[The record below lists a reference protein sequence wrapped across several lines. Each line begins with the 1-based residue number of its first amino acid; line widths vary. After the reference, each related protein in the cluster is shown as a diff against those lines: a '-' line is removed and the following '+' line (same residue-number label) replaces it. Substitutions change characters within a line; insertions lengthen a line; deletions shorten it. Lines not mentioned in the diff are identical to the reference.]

1 MPLIKRQMIK
11 QEKLFTKQ
19 ECDKI
24 IKYSNVYKNTD
35 KEFHPNVTVINN
47 RLVSSN
53 GALSYDVFV
62 IPNDINTE
70 WFFNKLINWFCLHSG
85 IKLNPNQKIQ
95 KCTLHCYNTGDKFP
109 KHIDLTKLS
118 EDRRYNLGI
127 QLNNNYE
134 GGEYLCWDDKN
145 NEVLLSKETGTAI
158 MYHCR
163 ISHEI
168 KEITKGE
175 RWSIVM
181 PISDFEII
189 ETKNLL

>member
-1 MPLIKRQMIK
+1 MIY
-11 QEKLFTKQ
+11 QEKIFTKK
-19 ECDKI
+19 ECDI
-24 IKYSNVYKNTD
+24 IIGYSHIYKNTKD
-35 KEFHPNVTVINN
+35 HFTGNVDIIDN
-47 RLVSSN
+47 RLQSKN
-53 GALSYDVFV
+53 GELAYNVYV
-62 IPNDINTE
+62 ILNDGTTE
-70 WFFNKLINWFCLHSG
+70 WFFDKLINWFSLQSG
-85 IKLNPNQKIQ
+85 IKLNPIEKIQ

-109 KHIDLTKLS
+109 KHIDLSKGFK
-118 EDRRYNLGI
+118 DRRYNVGI

-145 NEVLLSKETGTAI
+145 NEVLLSKETGTAV